1 MLKIKRKHILL
12 VALLSIL
19 VVIIAFAGA
28 HFAFKPLDY
37 SVTINGL
44 QVAAEETDYILVKTD
59 DSYFEI
65 QGTTAFSN
73 LFEFDQWQQQNEAPS
88 EQPVLVLRFAEAW
101 IVEFYADGTVAAYN
115 GYASGGTKEDAY
127 YVIPSHII
135 KNLISYIDTNG
146 IPHELGDGAISTS
159 TFHK

>member
-88 EQPVLVLRFAEAW
+88 ERRCLCSDLLKHGLLSFMRTEQ
-101 IVEFYADGTVAAYN
+101 
-115 GYASGGTKEDAY
+115 
-127 YVIPSHII
+127 
-135 KNLISYIDTNG
+135 
-146 IPHELGDGAISTS
+146 
-159 TFHK
+159 

>member
-1 MLKIKRKHILL
+1 M
-12 VALLSIL
+12 
-19 VVIIAFAGA
+19 
-28 HFAFKPLDY
+28 
-37 SVTINGL
+37 
-44 QVAAEETDYILVKTD
+44 
-59 DSYFEI
+59 
-65 QGTTAFSN
+65 
-73 LFEFDQWQQQNEAPS
+73 
-88 EQPVLVLRFAEAW
+88 LVLRFAEAW

-146 IPHELGDGAISTS
+146 IPHELVDGAISTS